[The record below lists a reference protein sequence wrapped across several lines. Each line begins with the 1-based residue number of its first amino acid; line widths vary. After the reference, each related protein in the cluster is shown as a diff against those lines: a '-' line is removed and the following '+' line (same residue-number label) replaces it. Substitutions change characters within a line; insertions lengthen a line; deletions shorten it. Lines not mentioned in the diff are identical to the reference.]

1 MKKDDIP
8 TQRSCPNCSSFVV
21 VSPNIFHNYIQYTN
35 FTKRIN
41 MARLIVPTDY
51 SPTAE
56 KALDQALLLAQ
67 RSNDEV
73 ELLHIVMMPPSTDS
87 PRIHEYVLGG
97 RKEEE
102 ERLRALAKAR
112 IKALKLPETTR
123 WRVKVLYPEHFLGAI
138 LSRFKK
144 ARAKLIV
151 MGTTGVSGIAN
162 KIFGSNTANLIGRG
176 EVPVLTIPPNWIP
189 ALLPKL
195 EFCMLPDQV
204 DTYKKDIKK
213 WSSWFGAKP
222 SVLYFKKI
230 ATGATPPDKSPFPM
244 KTVLTVPQDPLW
256 GDLVEYSKGLKDA
269 ALAMFVHE
277 RMTVFERI
285 FSKSI
290 TGQVAGRVQVP
301 LLAMPVKLTK

>member
-1 MKKDDIP
+1 M
-8 TQRSCPNCSSFVV
+8 S
-21 VSPNIFHNYIQYTN
+21 
-35 FTKRIN
+35 
-41 MARLIVPTDY
+41 RLIVPTDY
-51 SPTAE
+51 SETAE

-67 RSNDEV
+67 QNNDEV

-87 PRIHEYVLGG
+87 PRIHEYVMGG

-102 ERLRALAKAR
+102 ERLRSLAKAR
-112 IKALKLPETTR
+112 IKVLKLPDTTR
-123 WRVKVLYPEHFLGAI
+123 WRVKVLYPENFLGAI

-176 EVPVLTIPPNWIP
+176 DVPVLTIPPSWKP
-189 ALLPKL
+189 APLPKL
-195 EFCMLPDQV
+195 EFCMLPGQV
-204 DTYKKDIKK
+204 GTYQKDIKR
-213 WSSWFGAKP
+213 WSKWFGATP
-222 SVLYFKKI
+222 SVVYFKKV
-230 ATGATPPDKSPFPM
+230 AAGTASLSKSPFPM

-256 GDLVEYSKGLKDA
+256 EDLVEYSSGLKGT
-269 ALAMFVHE
+269 ALAMLVHE

-301 LLAMPVKLTK
+301 LLAMPIKRMR